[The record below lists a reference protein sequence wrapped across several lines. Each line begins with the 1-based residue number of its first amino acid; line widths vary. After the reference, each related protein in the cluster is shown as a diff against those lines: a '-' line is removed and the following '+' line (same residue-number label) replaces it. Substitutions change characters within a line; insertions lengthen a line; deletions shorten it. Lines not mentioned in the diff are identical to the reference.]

1 MAETRIFCACRPES
15 ALFVRRSFPL
25 GSKTGHTWRTYDF
38 GEVSSGSGLRACCF
52 AGFIADPFHMP
63 GKGGGGNMVALC
75 EGPDSQAAVARAL
88 TEAGYTAYE
97 TAFGGAT

>member
-63 GKGGGGNMVALC
+63 GKGGGGNINLIAS
-75 EGPDSQAAVARAL
+75 ERGKDRAVVLIGRGFPFHAKARK
-88 TEAGYTAYE
+88 
-97 TAFGGAT
+97 